1 MANTRKS
8 RKRRRPDPVTPPAP
22 AELPEP
28 QLAEPAPARGYA
40 RSRERDE
47 AARAALKPLRPGER
61 PTAVTVGAIFA
72 GLMAVANLVALG
84 FGYNAAEDT
93 LSPGSKLTGSILATG
108 ILGLM
113 AWGMWK
119 ARYWAVLGMQT
130 LLALTLIV
138 ASLGLITATTLWAA
152 VLLVLII
159 AASGTLFW
167 FLVKAMARIQMPER
181 PGSSSQRSIGS
192 APMPDKEYDCIV
204 IGSGP
209 GGYVAAIR
217 AAQLGLK
224 TAVVEKGNTGGRCL
238 NEACIPAK
246 SILRVAEVMSEVE
259 HAGSFGISTG
269 DVSFDYSGATKHRDK
284 VVKTLTGGVGM
295 LFEKN
300 KIELIEGFGSVTD
313 DANVKIG
320 GQFDGTEIKTDRVI
334 LATGSVA
341 KPLLDLQFGKRI
353 LDTAGMWLL
362 NEQPTRLCVI
372 GAGASGVEIASAFG
386 RLGTEVVLLEALDQ
400 ILPLEDEE
408 ISKACAREIKK
419 QNVRIETGANVESA
433 DVVGSGVT
441 LAFNDESDE
450 FDYLV
455 IAAGRAPDVE
465 GLGLEEAGIERD
477 DRGLIKVD
485 GRLRTSLDGVWAI
498 GDMVPGPALA
508 HKASDEGII
517 AVEDAAGNEVHE
529 IDYTYI
535 PAVTFC
541 HPQVASFGMTEKAA
555 RDAGYDVVVGKV
567 PMGAVGAPTVYN
579 DRGGL
584 VKIVGDKKYGE
595 ILGAHICS
603 VKAAD
608 LIQELVNARELE
620 GGFAEVARTIHAHP
634 SFAETVMEA
643 ARATDGWLIHG

>member
-1 MANTRKS
+1 
-8 RKRRRPDPVTPPAP
+8 
-22 AELPEP
+22 
-28 QLAEPAPARGYA
+28 
-40 RSRERDE
+40 
-47 AARAALKPLRPGER
+47 
-61 PTAVTVGAIFA
+61 
-72 GLMAVANLVALG
+72 
-84 FGYNAAEDT
+84 
-93 LSPGSKLTGSILATG
+93 
-108 ILGLM
+108 
-113 AWGMWK
+113 
-119 ARYWAVLGMQT
+119 
-130 LLALTLIV
+130 
-138 ASLGLITATTLWAA
+138 
-152 VLLVLII
+152 
-159 AASGTLFW
+159 
-167 FLVKAMARIQMPER
+167 MPE
-181 PGSSSQRSIGS
+181 
-192 APMPDKEYDCIV
+192 KEYDCIV

-259 HAGSFGISTG
+259 HADSFGISTG
-269 DVSFDYSGATKHRDK
+269 EVSFDYSGAARHRDK

-295 LFEKN
+295 LFKKN

-362 NEQPTRLCVI
+362 NERPSRLCVI
-372 GAGASGVEIASAFG
+372 GAGASGTEIASAFG

-408 ISKACAREIKK
+408 IAKACAREIKK
-419 QNVRIETGANVESA
+419 QNVRIETGAKVEGAETS
-433 DVVGSGVT
+433 DSGVSVS
-441 LAFNDESDE
+441 FNGESED

-465 GLGLEEAGIERD
+465 GLGLDEAGVERD
-477 DRGLIKVD
+477 ERGMIKVD
-485 GRLRTSLDGVWAI
+485 GRLRTSREGVWAI

-517 AVEDAAGNEVHE
+517 AVEDAAGNEVHP
-529 IDYTYI
+529 IDYTFI

-541 HPQVASFGMTEKAA
+541 HPQVASFGLTEKAA
-555 RDAGYDVVVGKV
+555 REAGHDVVVGKV
-567 PMGAVGAPTVYN
+567 PMGAVGGPTVYG

-603 VKAAD
+603 VRAAD

-620 GGFAEVARTIHAHP
+620 GGYPEVARTIHPHP
-634 SFAETVMEA
+634 AFAETVMEA